1 MESKQMEKK
10 IINMILALL
19 GVCGMSLCGMFSR
32 MWVMGAQ
39 V

>member
-19 GVCGMSLCGMFSR
+19 GVCGMLLCSWEVLWDSGI
-32 MWVMGAQ
+32 G
-39 V
+39 